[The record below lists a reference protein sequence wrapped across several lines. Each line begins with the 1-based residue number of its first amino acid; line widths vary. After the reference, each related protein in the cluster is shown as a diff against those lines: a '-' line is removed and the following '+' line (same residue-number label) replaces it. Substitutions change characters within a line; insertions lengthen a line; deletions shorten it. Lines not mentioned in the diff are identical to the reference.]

1 MGHRIVSFLNILI
14 FLLIAGL
21 LAASAVLA
29 APAPAGDHLAI
40 SGLVTD
46 PMGKGLKEVE
56 VEVLVNGQHVKP
68 TGKEA
73 EISTGKPGGFVADF
87 ILPPGTLPAAKVE
100 VKAAKPSWK
109 AIPATPVKV
118 VDAGVDAQGNKLF
131 QAARNLTLNRTTT
144 PGFWIASLILLLVY
158 VVISLEL
165 MHRTLVS
172 FLGAALIIFI
182 TYTLGTWDKSFYI
195 ISFDDAIAAID
206 LNVIFLLMGMM
217 IFVGVMKKTGMFQF
231 LAYKAYALAKGNV
244 FVLVFILQVITAVVS
259 AFLDNVTTMLLMI
272 PVTIEIAV
280 TLKINPLVLLIPE
293 VFASNV
299 GGTATLIGDPPNIL
313 IGSYAGLTFGQ
324 FVANLALVC
333 AGCLIVTSFFYLW
346 WYKKDYLKAEVKDI
360 PRTIAYLKEEYQI
373 TNKKLTIQSLMLL
386 GFTILLF
393 ALHGLL
399 HMPVSIAALIG
410 SLVLL
415 AISGED
421 IVEMLE
427 HEVEWPTLVFFIG
440 LFMVIAGAEETGLIQ
455 MIANWVKDLSGGN
468 LTTAII
474 LVLWVSAIAS
484 AFIDNIPFTA
494 TMLPIIAF
502 LNQTIPGAE
511 SGVLWWSLALGAC
524 LGGNGTMIGASAN
537 VVTVGLAEK
546 AGYHISFI
554 DLHEGLLVAHDD
566 HGCHCHGL
574 SADRLL
580 RPEIL
585 RFWTK
590 EPYRTNSKASS
601 EGRIS
606 RPGEAWPGSET

>member
-1 MGHRIVSFLNILI
+1 MRQRIVSFLYILT
-14 FLLIAGL
+14 FLVIAGL
-21 LAASAVLA
+21 LAASTVVA
-29 APAPAGDHLAI
+29 APVPAPGDHLAV

-56 VEVLVNGQHVKP
+56 VEVLVNGHHVKP
-68 TGKEA
+68 LGKEA
-73 EISTGKPGGFVADF
+73 EVATGKPGGYVADF

-109 AIPATPVKV
+109 PIPATPVKV
-118 VDAGVDAQGNKLF
+118 VEAGADAQGNKLF
-131 QAARNLTLNRTTT
+131 QAAQNLTMNRTTSA
-144 PGFWIASLILLLVY
+144 GFWIASLILLLVY

-165 MHRTLVS
+165 MHRTLVA
-172 FLGAALIIFI
+172 FLGATLIIFI

-195 ISFDDAIAAID
+195 ISFDEAIGAID

-231 LAYKAYALAKGNV
+231 LAYKAYAMAKGNV
-244 FVLVFILQVITAVVS
+244 FVLVFILQIITAVVS

-313 IGSYAGLTFGQ
+313 IGSYANLSFGQ
-324 FVANLALVC
+324 FVQNLALVC
-333 AGCLIVTSFFYLW
+333 SVCLAITSFFYLW

-360 PRTIAYLKEEYQI
+360 PRTIAYLKSEYQI
-373 TNKKLTIQSLMLL
+373 TNKKLAIQSLMLL

-393 ALHGLL
+393 ALHGLF
-399 HMPVSIAALIG
+399 HMPVAVAALIG
-410 SLVLL
+410 SLALL

-455 MIANWVKDLSGGN
+455 VIANWVKDLSGGN

-554 DLHEGLLVAHDD
+554 TYMKACWWPMMITVTIAMVYLLIA
-566 HGCHCHGL
+566 
-574 SADRLL
+574 
-580 RPEIL
+580 
-585 RFWTK
+585 
-590 EPYRTNSKASS
+590 Y
-601 EGRIS
+601 
-606 RPGEAWPGSET
+606 

>member
-1 MGHRIVSFLNILI
+1 MRTRLVSYLALST
-14 FLLIAGL
+14 FLLIVAFI
-21 LAASAVLA
+21 ATSAVVA
-29 APAPAGDHLAI
+29 APAPAGDHLSI

-73 EISTGKPGGFVADF
+73 EVITGKPGGFVADF

-109 AIPATPVKV
+109 PIAATPVKV
-118 VDAGVDAQGNKLF
+118 VEAGADTQGNKLF
-131 QAARNLTLNRTTT
+131 QAAQNLTMNRTITA
-144 PGFWIASLILLLVY
+144 GFWIASLILLLVY

-195 ISFDDAIAAID
+195 ISFDDAMAAID

-324 FVANLALVC
+324 FVTNLALVC
-333 AGCLIVTSFFYLW
+333 TVCLIVTSFFYLW

-360 PRTIAYLKEEYQI
+360 PRTIAYLREEYQI

-399 HMPVSIAALIG
+399 HMPVSVAALIG

-427 HEVEWPTLVFFIG
+427 HEVEWPTLIFFIG

-554 DLHEGLLVAHDD
+554 TYMKACWWPMMITVTISMVYLLIA
-566 HGCHCHGL
+566 
-574 SADRLL
+574 
-580 RPEIL
+580 
-585 RFWTK
+585 
-590 EPYRTNSKASS
+590 Y
-601 EGRIS
+601 
-606 RPGEAWPGSET
+606 

>member
-1 MGHRIVSFLNILI
+1 MYWPINLAVKVLITVFLII
-14 FLLIAGL
+14 FACPLTTP
-21 LAASAVLA
+21 ASQ
-29 APAPAGDHLAI
+29 PATGDRLTV
-40 SGLVTD
+40 SGLVTN
-46 PMGKGLKEVE
+46 PMGKGIKEVD
-56 VEVLVNGQHVKP
+56 VEVLVNGRHVKP
-68 TGKEA
+68 LGKEA
-73 EISTGKPGGFVADF
+73 DIVTGKPGGFVANF

-100 VKAAKPSWK
+100 VQAAKPSWQP
-109 AIPATPVKV
+109 IPATPVKV
-118 VDAGVDAQGNKLF
+118 VEAGVDAQGNKLF
-131 QAARNLTLNRTTT
+131 QAAQNLTMERTITK
-144 PGFWIASLILLLVY
+144 GFWIAALVLLLVY

-165 MHRTLVS
+165 MHRTLVA
-172 FLGAALIIFI
+172 FLGAALILFV
-182 TYTLGTWDKSFYI
+182 TYTLGTFDKSFYI
-195 ISFDDAIAAID
+195 ISFDEAMGAID

-217 IFVGVMKKTGMFQF
+217 LFVGVMKRTGMFQF

-244 FVLVFILQVITAVVS
+244 FVLAFILQVITAVVS

-280 TLKINPLVLLIPE
+280 TLKINPLALLIPE

-324 FVANLALVC
+324 FVQNLALVC
-333 AGCLIVTSFFYLW
+333 TICLAVSSLWYLW
-346 WYKKDYLKAEVKDI
+346 WHKKDYIKAEVKDI

-399 HMPVSIAALIG
+399 HMPVSVAALVG

-455 MIANWVKDLSGGN
+455 MIANWVKDVSGGN
-468 LTTAII
+468 LTAAII
-474 LVLWVSAIAS
+474 IVLWVSAIAS

-494 TMLPIIAF
+494 TMLPIVAF

-511 SGVLWWSLALGAC
+511 SGVLWWSLSLGAC

-546 AGYHISFI
+546 AGYHISFLDYMKACWWPMMI
-554 DLHEGLLVAHDD
+554 TVTIAMVYLLIA
-566 HGCHCHGL
+566 
-574 SADRLL
+574 
-580 RPEIL
+580 
-585 RFWTK
+585 
-590 EPYRTNSKASS
+590 Y
-601 EGRIS
+601 
-606 RPGEAWPGSET
+606 

>member
-1 MGHRIVSFLNILI
+1 MRKRLTSFLYILTV
-14 FLLIAGL
+14 LLIAGI
-21 LAASAVLA
+21 LAFPALAA
-29 APAPAGDHLAI
+29 APAPAGDHLAV
-40 SGLVTD
+40 SGKMTN

-56 VEVLVNGQHVKP
+56 VEVLVNGRHVKP
-68 TGKEA
+68 LGKDA
-73 EISTGKPGGFVADF
+73 EIVTGKPGGYVADF
-87 ILPPGTLPAAKVE
+87 ILPAGTLPAAKVE

-109 AIPATPVKV
+109 PVPATPVKV

-131 QAARNLTLNRTTT
+131 QAAQNLTMQRTTT
-144 PGFWIASLILLLVY
+144 AGFWIAAIILLLVY

-172 FLGAALIIFI
+172 FLGAALILFI
-182 TYTLGTWDKSFYI
+182 TYTLGNWDKSFYI
-195 ISFDDAIAAID
+195 ISFDDAMGAID

-217 IFVGVMKKTGMFQF
+217 LFVGVMKKTGMFQF
-231 LAYKAYALAKGNV
+231 LAFKAYALAKGNV
-244 FVLVFILQVITAVVS
+244 FVLSFVLQIVTAVIS
-259 AFLDNVTTMLLMI
+259 AFLDNVTTMLLVL

-280 TLKINPLVLLIPE
+280 TLKINPLTLLVPE
-293 VFASNV
+293 AFASNV

-324 FVANLALVC
+324 FVQNLALICSISLV
-333 AGCLIVTSFFYLW
+333 ASSLFLVW
-346 WYKKDYLKAEVKDI
+346 WNKKEYLKAEVKDV
-360 PRTIAYLKEEYQI
+360 PRTIEFLKEQYKI
-373 TNKKLTIQSLMLL
+373 TNKKLMNQGLILL

-393 ALHGLL
+393 ALHGFL
-399 HMPVSIAALIG
+399 HMPVAIAALIG

-427 HEVEWPTLVFFIG
+427 KEVEWPTLVFFIG

-455 MIANWVKDLSGGN
+455 IIANFVKDLSGGN

-511 SGVLWWSLALGAC
+511 SGVLWWSLSLGAC

-546 AGYHISFI
+546 AGYHISFVEYMKACWWPMMI
-554 DLHEGLLVAHDD
+554 TVTISMVYLLIA
-566 HGCHCHGL
+566 
-574 SADRLL
+574 
-580 RPEIL
+580 
-585 RFWTK
+585 
-590 EPYRTNSKASS
+590 Y
-601 EGRIS
+601 
-606 RPGEAWPGSET
+606 

>member
-1 MGHRIVSFLNILI
+1 MRQRLVSFLYI
-14 FLLIAGL
+14 FTFLVIAGL
-21 LAASAVLA
+21 LAAPAVIA
-29 APAPAGDHLAI
+29 APAPAPGDHLAV

-46 PMGKGLKEVE
+46 PMAKGLKEVE

-68 TGKEA
+68 VGKDA
-73 EISTGKPGGFVADF
+73 EITTGKPGGFVADF

-100 VKAAKPSWK
+100 VKAHKPSWK
-109 AIPATPVKV
+109 PIPATPVKV
-118 VDAGVDAQGNKLF
+118 VEAGADAQGNKLF
-131 QAARNLTLNRTTT
+131 QAAQNLTMNRTTSA
-144 PGFWIASLILLLVY
+144 GFWIASLILLLVY

-172 FLGAALIIFI
+172 FLGATLIIFI

-195 ISFDDAIAAID
+195 ISFDEAIGAID

-231 LAYKAYALAKGNV
+231 LAYKAYAMAKGNV
-244 FVLVFILQVITAVVS
+244 FVLVFILQIITAVVS

-313 IGSYAGLTFGQ
+313 IGSYAGLSFGQ
-324 FVANLALVC
+324 FVANLALAAAVC
-333 AGCLIVTSFFYLW
+333 LVITSFFYLW

-360 PRTIAYLKEEYQI
+360 PRTIAYLKTEYQI
-373 TNKKLTIQSLMLL
+373 TNKKLAIQSLMLL

-393 ALHGLL
+393 ALHGLF
-399 HMPVSIAALIG
+399 HMPVSVAALIG
-410 SLVLL
+410 SLILL
-415 AISGED
+415 AVSGED

-427 HEVEWPTLVFFIG
+427 HEVEWPTLIFFIG

-554 DLHEGLLVAHDD
+554 TYMKACWWPMMITVAIAMVYLLIA
-566 HGCHCHGL
+566 
-574 SADRLL
+574 
-580 RPEIL
+580 
-585 RFWTK
+585 
-590 EPYRTNSKASS
+590 Y
-601 EGRIS
+601 
-606 RPGEAWPGSET
+606 